1 MRGNGGN
8 TAWLVEDGSIGGGD
22 LVEYRKYK
30 ESGVLVQALKA
41 LGHEHVDE
49 KVIDRI
55 RQQLEPDAYVRI
67 LKDTRSVTGW
77 IYETIK
83 RIGKEAN

>member
-1 MRGNGGN
+1 LKDVGF
-8 TAWLVEDGSIGGGD
+8 
-22 LVEYRKYK
+22 KYK

-41 LGHEHVDE
+41 LGQEHVDE

-55 RQQLEPDAYVRI
+55 RQQFEPDTYDRI

-77 IYETIK
+77 IYEIIK
-83 RIGKEAN
+83 RIAKEAN